1 MILCIYSHTPEPAF
15 ARAHTHTY
23 VCINMIDTTPN
34 TTLKTKRMN
43 RYVYL
48 SVQTS
53 YVRIIIEFS
62 VSSIHFKLEYEKDL
76 FFAQSTWGEGVVK
89 SHNA

>member
-62 VSSIHFKLEYEKDL
+62 VSSIHFKLEYEKRSI
-76 FFAQSTWGEGVVK
+76 FCPKHVGGGGG
-89 SHNA
+89 